1 VICPVLKVDFHVT
14 RGRIAWFESS
24 ELACRGFCRDCGT
37 PLILD
42 YTDYPDLG
50 VMSGTFDNPD
60 DVPPVIQYGNESRV
74 SWIGMLTSLPGTT
87 ATYSVD
93 PNGFLP
99 RIKASNR
106 QHPDHDTDVWPPT
119 SSDAQ

>member
-1 VICPVLKVDFHVT
+1 MICPVLKVDFHVT

-60 DVPPVIQYGNESRV
+60 DARH
-74 SWIGMLTSLPGTT
+74 
-87 ATYSVD
+87 SVRQRK
-93 PNGFLP
+93 P
-99 RIKASNR
+99 RIVDWNAHEPSG
-106 QHPDHDTDVWPPT
+106 HDRNILG
-119 SSDAQ
+119 